1 MEELRAFVVEE
12 DGVAVVEVV
21 LILVV
26 LVALVILFKD
36 QITSVLKTL
45 LSKVSNESG
54 RV

>member
-1 MEELRAFVVEE
+1 MGELRAFVVEE

-26 LVALVILFKD
+26 LIALVILFKD
-36 QITSVLKTL
+36 QITSVLRNL

-54 RV
+54 KV